1 MSAQAQR
8 GFSLLEVV
16 IAIAVL
22 AFAMAALVE
31 GAGRG
36 AFNANHLK
44 EKTLA
49 HWVALNKIAEYQLQP
64 TWPAVGLQKGTY
76 DMAGFD
82 WRWEAR
88 VSATEDRNVHRLEM
102 EVRTG
107 PETKQAI
114 TKLTAFLDN
123 PASVGEA
130 VTPAAGGGG
139 GAQGSNT
146 PAKPQGKGQSE
157 STSSS
162 PTPPAKP
169 KSDVNEDS

>member
-1 MSAQAQR
+1 MNARAQH

-22 AFAMAALVE
+22 AFAMSALVE

-64 TWPAVGLQKGTY
+64 TWPVVGIQKGTY

-130 VTPAAGGGG
+130 ATPPAAGNPP
-139 GAQGSNT
+139 GSN
-146 PAKPQGKGQSE
+146 A
-157 STSSS
+157 
-162 PTPPAKP
+162 PAKP
-169 KSDVNEDS
+169 KLGQTPTNSPSASPPATAKPDVNEDS

>member
-1 MSAQAQR
+1 MNAKLQH
-8 GFSLLEVV
+8 GFSLLEVI

-22 AFAMAALVE
+22 AFAMTALVE

-76 DMAGFD
+76 DMANFD

-88 VSATEDRNVHRLEM
+88 VTETEDKNVRRLEM
-102 EVRTG
+102 DVRMG
-107 PETKQAI
+107 PNAKSAMTKV
-114 TKLTAFLDN
+114 TAFLDN
-123 PASVGEA
+123 PESVGQ
-130 VTPAAGGGG
+130 TPAPTPTPNP
-139 GAQGSNT
+139 QTTGSR
-146 PAKPQGKGQSE
+146 
-157 STSSS
+157 ST
-162 PTPPAKP
+162 PTPP
-169 KSDVNEDS
+169 KSTPNRIPEADPADEGGAGDAGEQ

>member
-1 MSAQAQR
+1 MNGRRQR

-49 HWVALNKIAEYQLQP
+49 HWVGLNKIAEYQLQP
-64 TWPAVGLQKGTY
+64 TWPTVGVQKGTY

-88 VSATEDRNVHRLEM
+88 VTATEDRNVHRLEM

-107 PETKQAI
+107 PGSKQAI

-123 PASVGEA
+123 PASVGAA
-130 VTPAAGGGG
+130 VAPAGGAGG
-139 GAQGSNT
+139 PQGSNS
-146 PAKPQGKGQSE
+146 PAKPGNSGQKPAGTSS
-157 STSSS
+157 STSS
-162 PTPPAKP
+162 PPRENAGT
-169 KSDVNEDS
+169 NEEP